1 VTSKQRKR
9 ALKKSR
15 RAEAVQNINPCD
27 YCGSLRHRA
36 PGYLCRIF
44 LADQR
49 TKGKLGP
56 YPSGR
61 PA

>member
-1 VTSKQRKR
+1 MTPNQRKR
-9 ALKKSR
+9 AAKKAN
-15 RAEAVQNINPCD
+15 RAEAVERIKPCD

-49 TKGKLGP
+49 RKGKLGP